1 MQEYFY
7 LFLSSPYLLAKLRM
21 VILNL
26 PPFDIKIREED
37 EKTYVFDSVR
47 KKWVTLTPEENVRQ
61 HFVAYLINQK
71 NYPASHIANEASIS
85 LNSMKRRCDSVIYDN
100 SCKPKVIIEYKA
112 HTVKI
117 NSNIFDQISRYNIV
131 LKVDYLIVSNGM
143 KHYCV
148 KMDYENNSYVFLENI
163 PSYNEL

>member
-1 MQEYFY
+1 
-7 LFLSSPYLLAKLRM
+7 M

-26 PPFDIKIREED
+26 PPFDMKIREED
-37 EKTYVFDSVR
+37 EKTCVFDSVR
-47 KKWVTLTPEENVRQ
+47 KKWVALTPEENVRQ

>member
-1 MQEYFY
+1 
-7 LFLSSPYLLAKLRM
+7 M

-26 PPFDIKIREED
+26 PPFDIKIREEE
-37 EKTYVFDSVR
+37 EKTHVFDSVR
-47 KKWVTLTPEENVRQ
+47 KKWVALTPEENVRQ

-71 NYPASHIANEASIS
+71 KYPASHIANETSIS
-85 LNSMKRRCDSVIYDN
+85 LNGMHRRCDSVIYDN
-100 SCKPKVIIEYKA
+100 FGKPKVIIEYKA

-117 NSNIFDQISRYNIV
+117 SSKIFAQISRYNIV

-148 KMDYENNSYVFLENI
+148 KMDYEHNSYVFLENI
-163 PSYNEL
+163 PSFHEL